1 MMKQQYTSFI
11 VISFLMSFILLSVS
25 IPPCDAN
32 YAIWGHMSEG
42 STYHNGTHICMPYA
56 DVHINITRG
65 STAVTV
71 SLDSTFHIV
80 TNTTQNATL
89 AFVYPTAWGDDALLT
104 DPLPTWGDGIT
115 NESFFMHIYG
125 NGTMIDYTVIH
136 YNSSIEGGF
145 TEDFLN
151 EFPPLYVD
159 FAVFD
164 LELTAN
170 TTLVL
175 STVSGS
181 IFSTSMNRFDY
192 NYIVGSAR
200 TFEGHTME
208 RVQMHVV
215 EEMPFL
221 SKSFDPNDSL
231 TIVENDI
238 VTDAVWDLNVTE
250 FSADRVAFGADVYTD
265 VNWLPTVALSSLI
278 VLIVLWFVYKK
289 SAINKE
295 SAGRL

>member
-1 MMKQQYTSFI
+1 MKRQYITLKIISI
-11 VISFLMSFILLSVS
+11 LISFSLLSVS
-25 IPPCDAN
+25 IPLCDAN
-32 YAIWGHMSEG
+32 YAIWGHLFEG
-42 STYHNGTHICMPYA
+42 STYHNGTHISMPYA

-104 DPLPTWGDGIT
+104 DPSPTWGDGIT

-125 NGTMIDYTVIH
+125 NGTLINYTVVH

-145 TEDFLN
+145 TEDFLSVFS
-151 EFPPLYVD
+151 FPYFD

-170 TTLVL
+170 TTMIL

-200 TFEGHTME
+200 TFEGHTIE
-208 RVQMHVV
+208 RVQMHVI
-215 EEMPFL
+215 EEVPFL
-221 SKSFDPNDSL
+221 SKSFSPNESL
-231 TIVENDI
+231 TVEENGI
-238 VTDAVWDLNVTE
+238 VTDAIWNLNVTE
-250 FSADRVAFGADVYTD
+250 FSSDRVAFGANVYTE
-265 VNWLPTVALSSLI
+265 VNWLPSIAVTSLI
-278 VLIVLWFVYKK
+278 VLLVLFYVLKK
-289 SAINKE
+289 TKSQ
-295 SAGRL
+295 

>member
-1 MMKQQYTSFI
+1 MKKQYTSFI
-11 VISFLMSFILLSVS
+11 VLSILISFTLLSVS
-25 IPPCDAN
+25 IPRCDAN
-32 YAIWGHMSEG
+32 YALWGVLFEG
-42 STYHNGTHICMPYA
+42 STYHNGTHISMPYA

-89 AFVYPTAWGDDALLT
+89 AFVYPTAWDDDALLAN
-104 DPLPTWGDGIT
+104 PPPTWGDGMT
-115 NESFFMHIYG
+115 NESFFMHIYS
-125 NGTMIDYTVIH
+125 NGTLIDYTVIH

-145 TEDFLN
+145 TEDFLSSFT
-151 EFPPLYVD
+151 FPYFD

-170 TTLVL
+170 TTMIL

-208 RVQMHVV
+208 RVQMHVI
-215 EEMPFL
+215 EEVPFL
-221 SKSFDPNDSL
+221 SKSFSPNESL
-231 TIVENDI
+231 TVEENGI
-238 VTDAVWDLNVTE
+238 VTDAIWDFNVTE
-250 FSADRVAFGADVYTD
+250 FSSDRLAFGANVYTE
-265 VNWLPTVALSSLI
+265 VNWIPSIILTSLI
-278 VLIVLWFVYKK
+278 VLIVLIVVWFVRKK
-289 SAINKE
+289 TQS
-295 SAGRL
+295 